1 MSTKEVII
9 IGAGPGGLTSGMILS
24 QRGFKVTVYEKE
36 DVVGG
41 RNAPL
46 RLNGFLFDTGPTF
59 LMMNFIL
66 REMFEEAGRD
76 AEDYL
81 KVKKL
86 NPMYRLKFADFT
98 MLANDDH
105 NAMKEQIAKIFPD
118 SVKGYDR
125 FLEME
130 KKRFNKLFPCLQKPY
145 SSPAD
150 YLDRRFIRAIPYFS
164 FGKSMFQTLGN
175 YFQPS
180 DLRVAF
186 TFQSKYLGM
195 SPWQC
200 PAAFTMV
207 PFIEYEYGIYHVM
220 GGLNAISLAM
230 EKIIVENGGTV
241 HKSAPVK
248 RILLKGRNVTGVE
261 LENGEKHHADD
272 VIVNADFSYA
282 VSNIFDPSIIK
293 KYTSDRLAQLGYSC
307 STFMLYLGVNKIYD
321 IPHHNIFF
329 ATDYRTNID
338 DIVNH
343 NRLSTDNSF
352 YIQNAVASDSTVAP
366 DGKSTIYILVPVP
379 NNRSGI
385 DWKKEQNRFRDHI
398 LDQVE
403 QKTELKDI
411 RQHIEVEKVITP
423 LEWENDYNVYKAA
436 TFNLRHNIGQMLY
449 FRPRNKYEE
458 CENLYLVGGGTHP
471 GSGLPT
477 IYESARISSNLICEK
492 HGIAYKAPSSL
503 DQKKTFS

>member
-1 MSTKEVII
+1 MIVRKH
-9 IGAGPGGLTSGMILS
+9 LYFTS
-24 QRGFKVTVYEKE
+24 VT
-36 DVVGG
+36 
-41 RNAPL
+41 L
-46 RLNGFLFDTGPTF
+46 R
-59 LMMNFIL
+59 
-66 REMFEEAGRD
+66 
-76 AEDYL
+76 
-81 KVKKL
+81 
-86 NPMYRLKFADFT
+86 YRLARAI
-98 MLANDDH
+98 LC
-105 NAMKEQIAKIFPD
+105 KEQIKELFPD
-118 SVKGYDR
+118 SNKGYDK
-125 FLEME
+125 FLSKE
-130 KKRFNKLFPCLQKPY
+130 KKRFEKLFPCLQKPY
-145 SSPAD
+145 SSLTD
-150 YLDRRFIRAIPYFS
+150 YFDRRFIRAIPYFS

-175 YFQPS
+175 YFGPS

-195 SPWQC
+195 SPWEC

-230 EKIIVENGGTV
+230 EKVIVENGGKV
-241 HKSAPVK
+241 CKSAPVK
-248 RILLKGRNVTGVE
+248 KILMEGENVTGVE

-282 VSNIFDPSIIK
+282 VSNMFDASSIT
-293 KYTSDRLAQLGYSC
+293 KYTSERLTNLGYSC

-329 ATDYRTNID
+329 ATDYKTNID

-343 NRLSTDNSF
+343 NRLSKDNSF
-352 YIQNAVASDSTVAP
+352 YIQNACASDSTLAP

-385 DWKKEQNRFRDHI
+385 DWEKERNSFRDHI
-398 LDQVE
+398 LDQIE
-403 QKTELKDI
+403 KKTELKDI
-411 RQHIEVEKVITP
+411 RQHIEAEKVITP
-423 LEWENDYNVYKAA
+423 LEWEKEYNVYKAA

-449 FRPRNKYEE
+449 LRPRNKYEE

-477 IYESARISSNLICEK
+477 IYESARISSNLLCEK
-492 HGIAYKAPSSL
+492 HGVAYNPPSSL
-503 DQKKTFS
+503 DKKRTFS

>member
-1 MSTKEVII
+1 MSTKEIII

-46 RLNGFLFDTGPTF
+46 RLNGFTFDTGPTF

-66 REMFEEAGRD
+66 REMFEEAGRE
-76 AEDYL
+76 AEDYME
-81 KVKKL
+81 VKKL
-86 NPMYRLKFADFT
+86 DPMYRLKFADFEI
-98 MLANDDH
+98 MANDDP
-105 NAMKEQIAKIFPD
+105 AVMKEQIKELFPD
-118 SVKGYDR
+118 SKKGYDK
-125 FLEME
+125 FLSNE
-130 KKRFNKLFPCLQKPY
+130 KKRFEKLFPCLQKPY
-145 SSPAD
+145 SSLTD
-150 YLDRRFIRAIPYFS
+150 YFDRRFIRAIPYFS

-175 YFQPS
+175 YFGPS

-195 SPWQC
+195 SPWEC

-230 EKIIVENGGTV
+230 EKVIVENGGKV
-241 HKSAPVK
+241 CKSAPVK
-248 RILLKGRNVTGVE
+248 KILMEGENVTGVE

-272 VIVNADFSYA
+272 VIVNADFSYS
-282 VSNIFDPSIIK
+282 VSNMFDASSIT
-293 KYTSDRLAQLGYSC
+293 KYTSERLTKLGYSC

-329 ATDYRTNID
+329 ATDYKTNID

-343 NRLSTDNSF
+343 NRLSKDNSF
-352 YIQNAVASDSTVAP
+352 YIQNACASDSTLAP

-385 DWKKEQNRFRDHI
+385 DWEKERNSFRDHI
-398 LDQVE
+398 LDQIE
-403 QKTELKDI
+403 KKTELKDI
-411 RQHIEVEKVITP
+411 RQHIEAEKVITP
-423 LEWENDYNVYKAA
+423 LEWEKEYNVYKAA

-449 FRPRNKYEE
+449 LRPRNKYEE

-477 IYESARISSNLICEK
+477 IYESARISSNLLCEK
-492 HGIAYKAPSSL
+492 HGVAYNPPSSL
-503 DQKKTFS
+503 DKKRTFS